1 MELQYINKSAIK
13 HHITV
18 EGLNIYIT
26 RLNAHPET
34 IRHSF
39 EDGVRLIE
47 GLEALNVGPGP
58 RLCELDDYLFVGPA
72 SWVND

>member
-18 EGLNIYIT
+18 EGLNVYIT

-47 GLEALNVGPGP
+47 GLEALN
-58 RLCELDDYLFVGPA
+58 RLCELDDYLFGRLSV
-72 SWVND
+72 DREQL